1 MKSRQRGIS
10 FIGLLIV
17 GGFLAVTGVVAAEVF
32 PTVLE
37 FEAVKKAVIKASA
50 GNSVPEIRTLFD
62 KAANIDNI
70 TSIAG
75 KDLEITKEGD
85 KVVVSFAYERE
96 IHLAGPG
103 YLTLKYNGR
112 SK

>member
-17 GGFLAVTGVVAAEVF
+17 GGLLAITGVVAAEVF

-37 FEAVKKAVIKASA
+37 FEAVKKAVTKASA

-70 TSIAG
+70 TSISG

-85 KVVVSFAYERE
+85 KVVVSFAYSVRF
-96 IHLAGPG
+96 IWPGPA
-103 YLTLKYNGR
+103 T
-112 SK
+112 